1 MAGHFDDG
9 AQRGAGVAAIIPARW
24 GSTRLPG
31 KALAD
36 LGGEPLV
43 VHAWRAARACARFE
57 RVCVATDSDAIEAAV
72 RAVGGDVVRVDAPCP
87 SGTARV
93 AHAAAQLEAR
103 FVVNLQGDMPRVPVS
118 ALEAVVDLL
127 ARGAP
132 IATLSAPLDPARHAD
147 PSVVKVVTDH
157 AGRALYFSRAAI
169 PGDHHVGV
177 YGFRAEVLRGLADL
191 PRAAVAAAEDLEQL
205 DWLYAGLAVHVA
217 RIDTAPLAVD
227 TPLDLDR
234 ARAALA
240 FSSPPSQ

>member
-36 LGGEPLV
+36 LAGEPLV
-43 VHAWRAARACARFE
+43 VHAWRSARACARFD

-72 RAVGGDVVRVDAPCP
+72 RAAGGDVVRVDAPCP

-93 AHAAAQLEAR
+93 AHAAALLDAR
-103 FVVNLQGDMPRVPVS
+103 FVVNLQGDMPRVPPA
-118 ALEAVVDLL
+118 ALDAVVERLSQ
-127 ARGAP
+127 GAH
-132 IATLSAPLDPARHAD
+132 IATLAAPLAPTRRAD

-157 AGRALYFSRAAI
+157 AGRALYFSRAAV

-177 YGFRAEVLRGLADL
+177 YGFRADVLRRLAAL
-191 PRAAVAAAEDLEQL
+191 PRVALAAAEDLEQL
-205 DWLYAGLAVHVA
+205 DWLHAGLEVHVVP
-217 RIDTAPLAVD
+217 IDAAPLAID
-227 TPLDLDR
+227 TPFDLER
-234 ARAALA
+234 ARDALSA
-240 FSSPPSQ
+240 LPSL